1 MIDKAKDYLTKLTNI
16 ENTTKIVRISSIF
29 IIVILILGIGFY
41 IYTKMSLNSANCS
54 NIESIYTS
62 FPKISS
68 FNPEAQDYK
77 SYKLRDYYIKT
88 AYNCCCSGQFKND
101 YVNVCALKN
110 CVKQGARC
118 LDFEIY
124 SVNDEPVIATASINN
139 FTTKEMYNSIPFKDA
154 LNIIND
160 QAFSGSTC
168 PNPEDPLLLHF
179 RIMSNNKDIYKK
191 MADSIFNTLESKLLD
206 KNYSYEYSGMNLGAV
221 SLNEFRNKVVIM
233 VDKSNPLFE
242 STPLAEYVNISTN
255 SIFMRA
261 SRNYDI
267 VYTPDMNELI
277 TYNKKNMT
285 ISMPDLS
292 PNNTNISASLNM
304 KYGVQMV
311 GMNFQNFDSNM
322 EYYDLFFDGAGSAF
336 VLKPESLRFVPV
348 TIPEPTPQKPEY
360 SYAQRDVSSDY
371 YSFKI

>member
-16 ENTTKIVRISSIF
+16 ENKTKIVRISSIF

-41 IYTKMSLNSANCS
+41 IYTKMTLNSANCS

-124 SVNDEPVIATASINN
+124 SVNNEPVIATASINN
-139 FTTKEMYNSIPFKDA
+139 FTTKEMYNSIPFKDV

-206 KNYSYEYSGMNLGAV
+206 KNYSYEYSGMNLGSV

>member
-1 MIDKAKDYLTKLTNI
+1 MIDKAKDYLTKLNNI
-16 ENTTKIVRISSIF
+16 ENKTKIVRIGSIF

-54 NIESIYTS
+54 NIASIYTS

-124 SVNDEPVIATASINN
+124 SVNNEPVIATASINN

-191 MADSIFNTLESKLLD
+191 MADAIFNTMESKLLD

-221 SLNEFRNKVVIM
+221 ALNNFRNKVIIM

-277 TYNKKNMT
+277 SYNKKNMT

-304 KYGVQMV
+304 KYGVQLV
-311 GMNFQNFDSNM
+311 GMNFQNIM
-322 EYYDLFFDGAGSAF
+322 IYYLMAL
-336 VLKPESLRFVPV
+336 VQLL
-348 TIPEPTPQKPEY
+348 Y
-360 SYAQRDVSSDY
+360 
-371 YSFKI
+371 